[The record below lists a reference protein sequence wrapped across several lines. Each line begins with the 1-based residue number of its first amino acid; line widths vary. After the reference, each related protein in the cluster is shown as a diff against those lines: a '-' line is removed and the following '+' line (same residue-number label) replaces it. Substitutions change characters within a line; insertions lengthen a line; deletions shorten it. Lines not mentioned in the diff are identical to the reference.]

1 MRKNLNRLAT
11 LALSGMMV
19 MSMAV
24 PSLAAVKTIEYT
36 KELHTDGN
44 TYAPNTSFTFK
55 VVEKTGKVRFDGK
68 EYDAATPKEKG
79 AITTTAATF
88 APVAGDLGTKDGDEG
103 AHFTSKFN
111 INVDEDK
118 IGDKLGY
125 YFYTLTENNDE
136 YEGVR
141 YSSITYTIMVIRHL
155 DDKGQLTTTTVV
167 QRDGNQHFEATKPG
181 KIINNYGKHFPPE
194 TPDFPDP
201 KRPTPDPSKPKP
213 DPDPKNDTTHDVVI
227 KKRVAGSMPD
237 ASKKFNFEV
246 TVFSQKSAGEF
257 FKVTEVNGEGAQ
269 DVESNESNFVD
280 GVKKNFSFK
289 AKDGIHI
296 YGLTKGDRILV
307 KETNGE
313 EYEMTVGAVTDKAS
327 YFVKADLVAD
337 EKYQGEFMV
346 KKDGAKAE
354 IVNSKNPA
362 TPTGI
367 VMNVAP
373 YAMMLAVAGGLGVV
387 FMNRKKE
394 EE

>member
-24 PSLAAVKTIEYT
+24 PSLAAVKTIEY
-36 KELHTDGN
+36 KKVLHTDGN

-55 VVEKTGKVRFDGK
+55 VVEKTGKVTFDGK

-88 APVAGDLGTKDGDEG
+88 APVADDLGVKDAEG
-103 AHFTSKFN
+103 ASFTSKFN
-111 INVDEDK
+111 INVDEEK

-125 YFYTLTENNDE
+125 YFYTLTENNDG
-136 YEGVR
+136 YQGVR

-155 DDKGQLTTTTVV
+155 DNKGQLTTTTVV

-181 KIINNYGKHFPPE
+181 QITNNYGKHFPPE

-213 DPDPKNDTTHDVVI
+213 DPDPNNDTTHDVVI

-246 TVFSQKSAGEF
+246 TVFSQDNAGEF
-257 FKVTEVNGEGAQ
+257 FKVTEVNGEGAK

-280 GVKKNFSFK
+280 GVKKTFSFK

-313 EYEMTVGAVTDKAS
+313 EYEMTVGAVTEKAS
-327 YFVKADLVAD
+327 YFDKADLVAG

>member
-213 DPDPKNDTTHDVVI
+213 DPDPNNDKTHDVVI

>member
-24 PSLAAVKTIEYT
+24 PSLAAVKTNEYT

-213 DPDPKNDTTHDVVI
+213 DPDPNNDTTHDVVI

>member
-24 PSLAAVKTIEYT
+24 PSLAGVKTVEYT

-44 TYAPNTSFTFK
+44 TYAPNTSFTFN

-88 APVAGDLGTKDGDEG
+88 APVANDLGTKDPEG
-103 AHFTSKFN
+103 ASFTSKFN
-111 INVDEDK
+111 INIDEEK

-125 YFYTLTENNDE
+125 YFYTLTENNDG
-136 YEGVR
+136 YQGVR

-167 QRDGNQHFEATKPG
+167 QRDGNQHFGATKPG
-181 KIINNYGKHFPPE
+181 EITNNYGKHFPPE

-213 DPDPKNDTTHDVVI
+213 DPDPNNDTTHDVVI

-280 GVKKNFSFK
+280 GVKKDFSFK

-296 YGLTKGDRILV
+296 YGLTEGDRILV

-327 YFVKADLVAD
+327 YFVKADLVAG

>member
-44 TYAPNTSFTFK
+44 TYAPKTSFTFK

-88 APVAGDLGTKDGDEG
+88 APVAGDLGTKDGDDG

-111 INVDEDK
+111 INIDEEK

-213 DPDPKNDTTHDVVI
+213 DPDPNNDTTHDVVI

-327 YFVKADLVAD
+327 YFVKADLVAG

>member
-1 MRKNLNRLAT
+1 MRKNFNRLAT

-44 TYAPNTSFTFK
+44 TYAPNTSFTFN
-55 VVEKTGKVRFDGK
+55 VVEKTGKVRFEGK
-68 EYDAATPKEKG
+68 EYDAATPKETG

-88 APVAGDLGTKDGDEG
+88 APVANDLGTKDGDEG

-111 INVDEDK
+111 INVDEAK

-125 YFYTLTENNDE
+125 YFYTLTENHGG

-141 YSSITYTIMVIRHL
+141 YSNISYTILVTRHL
-155 DDKGQLTTTTVV
+155 DAQGNITSTVAV
-167 QRDGNQHFEATKPG
+167 QREGNEHFPATKPG

-201 KRPTPDPSKPKP
+201 N
-213 DPDPKNDTTHDVVI
+213 NDTTHDVVI

-246 TVFSQKSAGEF
+246 TVYSQKNAGEF
-257 FKVTEVNGEGAQ
+257 YKVTEVNGEGAQ
-269 DVESNESNFVD
+269 DVESNESHFVD
-280 GVKKNFSFK
+280 SVPKSFSFK

-296 YGLTKGDRILV
+296 FGLTKGDRIHV

-313 EYEMTVGAVTDKAS
+313 EYEMTVGTVTEKAS
-327 YFVKADLVAD
+327 YFDMAELVAGK
-337 EKYQGEFMV
+337 KYEGQFMV

>member
-1 MRKNLNRLAT
+1 MRKNLNKLAT

-24 PSLAAVKTIEYT
+24 PSFAAVKTTEYS
-36 KELHTDGN
+36 KVLHTDGN

-55 VVEKTGKVRFDGK
+55 VVEKTGKVTFEGK
-68 EYDAATPKEKG
+68 EYDAATPKETG
-79 AITTTAATF
+79 AVTTTAAVF
-88 APVAGDLGTKDGDEG
+88 APKAGDLGVKDAEG
-103 AHFTSKFN
+103 ASFTSKFN

-118 IGDKLGY
+118 IGDKPGY
-125 YFYTLTENNDE
+125 YFYTLSENPAG

-141 YSSITYTIMVIRHL
+141 YSTITYTIMVIRHL
-155 DDKGQLTTTTVV
+155 DSNGQLTSTTVV
-167 QRDGNQHFEATKPG
+167 QRDGNKYYPASKPA
-181 KIINNYGKHFPPE
+181 KIQNNYGKHFPPE

-201 KRPTPDPSKPKP
+201 KPDPSKPKP
-213 DPDPKNDTTHDVVI
+213 DPNPDNDTTHDVVI
-227 KKRVAGSMPD
+227 KKRVAGNMPNT
-237 ASKKFNFEV
+237 SKMFNFEV
-246 TVFSQKSAGEF
+246 TVYSQDNAGEF
-257 FKVTEVNGEGAQ
+257 FKVTEVNGQGAQ
-269 DVESNESNFVD
+269 DVESNESYFVD
-280 GVKKNFSFK
+280 GQPKQFSFNDK
-289 AKDGIHI
+289 NGIHI
-296 YGLTKGDRILV
+296 FGLTKGDRIHV

-327 YFVKADLVAD
+327 YFDMADLVAGK
-337 EKYQGEFMV
+337 KYEGNFMV

-354 IVNSKNPA
+354 IVNSRNA
-362 TPTGI
+362 VTPTGI